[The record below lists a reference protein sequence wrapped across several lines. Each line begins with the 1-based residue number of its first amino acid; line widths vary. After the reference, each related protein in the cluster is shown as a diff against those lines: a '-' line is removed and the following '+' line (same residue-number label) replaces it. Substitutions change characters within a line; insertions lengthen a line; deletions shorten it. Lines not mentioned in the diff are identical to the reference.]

1 MSNVQRQE
9 IIDQFCILYEKTSH
23 HGYPG
28 FKPSLQPRLKRRME
42 KLVQLHPDWH
52 TDDYVNY
59 FWSILN
65 QDSPPESEQQFAH
78 LHLVAYLDTSRCH
91 FIRHFSRKFPFPLA
105 TCLHFFDLTT
115 DVLYNRDQ
123 LKKFIHGHN
132 ANTSNAANLKTYIEG
147 ALKNIIINQINWESD
162 WHLLCNVDLT
172 SRRKFKNA
180 EQKLR
185 EALFRQGITEP
196 MVSQYC
202 FAWQYFV
209 PIYKNN
215 RLYHPSQRK
224 SRTWVQPEQTD
235 FEETARNY
243 NLNRFLADAPLQ
255 VSSGSN
261 VTTETIQQWMN
272 TCIQALRNSQKLV
285 ELSRDADSYEKQ
297 YDQSVNPW
305 EMLES
310 DQDSAE
316 FINQFTP
323 NLQAQLQ
330 RIAQNLDKIRS
341 KIPQQ
346 FRQAVMPLCYPHELS
361 LLVQAQFAKK
371 VGVNQGT
378 VARYIANTY
387 KLPLLTQ
394 MDSLIRTQ
402 LDNDLEVWS
411 QNYVKEFLSNR
422 FTNPHQTQEI
432 DRALMVAIE
441 SLDSYFQ
448 LLLKLRYGQNYSIDT
463 IVNCFENESSD
474 TIKEKLNLIRN
485 ELERA
490 AMEAINQLKISYVE
504 QFIKNHYKQVI
515 SDQLLTAFSEIKS
528 RKIMKMRYAQRM
540 PEEKIDRL
548 LPKENG
554 SQAINQGKQQLQ
566 QALFQ
571 WSSGTYGISLEPE
584 KDQVSQTVETWLNQ
598 LYCLDLNK
606 IHSGESYNV

>member
-1 MSNVQRQE
+1 MSNGQSQE
-9 IIDQFCILYEKTSH
+9 IIDQFCILYEKTSNPS
-23 HGYPG
+23 YRG
-28 FKPSLQPRLKRRME
+28 FKPSMQQRLKRHME

-52 TDDYVNY
+52 TNDYVDY
-59 FWSILN
+59 FCSIIN
-65 QDSPPESEQQFAH
+65 QESPPESEQQFAH

-91 FIRHFSRKFPFPLA
+91 FIRQFSRKFPFPLA

-115 DVLYNRDQ
+115 DVLYNRNH
-123 LKKFIHGHN
+123 LKKIIHGHN
-132 ANTSNAANLKTYIEG
+132 ANTSNAANLRTYIEG

-172 SRRKFKNA
+172 SRRKFNNA
-180 EQKLR
+180 AQKLR
-185 EALFRQGITEP
+185 EALFRHGITEP
-196 MVSQYC
+196 LVSQYC

-215 RLYHPSQRK
+215 RLYNPNQRK

-235 FEETARNY
+235 FEEAARDY

-261 VTTETIQQWMN
+261 VTAEMIQQWMN

-297 YDQSVNPW
+297 YEQSVNPW
-305 EMLES
+305 ETLES
-310 DQDSAE
+310 DQNSAE
-316 FINQFTP
+316 FINQITSS
-323 NLQAQLQ
+323 LQAQLQ
-330 RIAQNLDKIRS
+330 RIDQNIDKIRS
-341 KIPQQ
+341 KIPRQ

-361 LLVQAQFAKK
+361 LLVQDQFAKK

-411 QNYVKEFLSNR
+411 QNYVKEFLSKR
-422 FTNPHQTQEI
+422 FTNPHQNQEI
-432 DRALMVAIE
+432 DRALTVAIE
-441 SLDSYFQ
+441 SLEPHLQ
-448 LLLKLRYGQNYSIDT
+448 LLLKLRYGQSYSIDT
-463 IVNCFENESSD
+463 IVKCLDNESSD
-474 TIKEKLNLIRN
+474 TIEKKLNLIQHDL
-485 ELERA
+485 ELA
-490 AMEAINQLKISYVE
+490 AIETINKLKISYIE

-515 SDQLLTAFSEIKS
+515 SDQLVTAFSEIQS

-540 PEEKIDRL
+540 PEEKIARL
-548 LPKENG
+548 LPKENV
-554 SQAINQGKQQLQ
+554 SQAINQAKQQLR
-566 QALFQ
+566 QALLQ

-584 KDQVSQTVETWLNQ
+584 KDQVSQAVETWLNQ
-598 LYCLDLNK
+598 LYCLDLNEL
-606 IHSGESYNV
+606 HSGE

>member
-1 MSNVQRQE
+1 MSNLQRQN
-9 IIDQFCILYEKTSH
+9 IIEQFCILYEITSH
-23 HGYPG
+23 NGSPG
-28 FKPSLQPRLKRRME
+28 FKPSLQPRLKRQME
-42 KLVQLHPDWH
+42 KLVQLHPEWH
-52 TDDYVNY
+52 TDDYVDY
-59 FWSILN
+59 FWSLIN
-65 QDSPPESEQQFAH
+65 QESLPESEQQFAH
-78 LHLVAYLDTSRCH
+78 LHLVAYLDVSRCH
-91 FIRHFSRKFPFPLA
+91 FIRQFSRKFPFPLA

-115 DVLYNRDQ
+115 DVIYNRDH
-123 LKKFIHGHN
+123 LKKIIQGHN

-162 WHLLCNVDLT
+162 WHLLCNVNLT

-196 MVSQYC
+196 LVSQYC

-235 FEETARNY
+235 FKETARDY

-261 VTTETIQQWMN
+261 VTAKTIQQWMN

-305 EMLES
+305 ETLEF
-310 DQDSAE
+310 DQDYAE
-316 FINQFTP
+316 FINQITP
-323 NLQAQLQ
+323 SLQVQLQ
-330 RIAQNLDKIRS
+330 RIDRNLDKIRS
-341 KIPQQ
+341 KIPRQ

-361 LLVQAQFAKK
+361 LLVQDQFANK

-411 QNYVKEFLSNR
+411 QNYVEEFLSNR
-422 FTNPHQTQEI
+422 FTNPNQTQEI

-441 SLDSYFQ
+441 SLVPHFQ

-463 IVNCFENESSD
+463 IVKYLENESRD
-474 TIKEKLNLIRN
+474 TIEKKLNFIRTDL
-485 ELERA
+485 ELATIET
-490 AMEAINQLKISYVE
+490 INKLKISYIE
-504 QFIKNHYKQVI
+504 QFLKNHYKQVI
-515 SDQLLTAFSEIKS
+515 SDQLVTAFSEIKS
-528 RKIMKMRYAQRM
+528 RKILEMRYAQRM
-540 PEEKIDRL
+540 PEEKIARL
-548 LPKENG
+548 LPKENV
-554 SQAINQGKQQLQ
+554 SQAINQAKQQLQ
-566 QALFQ
+566 QALLQ
-571 WSSGTYGISLEPE
+571 WSYGTYGISLEPE
-584 KDQVSQTVETWLNQ
+584 KDQVSKAVETWLNQ
-598 LYCLDLNK
+598 LYCLDFNEL
-606 IHSGESYNV
+606 HSGE